1 MTPSAL
7 DCQRLWSLTRSP
19 VRTTGPSTLAEA
31 LLSGSTQ
38 VMMTIDS
45 LSARSEVS
53 GFIVVGVDGSDEA
66 VHALAWAVD
75 FATRRHLAVEVV
87 TIWSFPAMSIEL
99 PSTGR
104 VLHRHALELARHAV
118 EMVVTDREAAGT
130 AVPEI
135 HVEAYLSHPAERLVL
150 ASREADLLVVA
161 RGRQSVLGS
170 TSRGVTQHATCPVA
184 VIPAP
189 DNEAPPTSL
198 STRLSAEHPRVAQA
212 IEAVS
217 QHLSAMGI

>member
-1 MTPSAL
+1 MTTTDSRAL
-7 DCQRLWSLTRSP
+7 SQATP
-19 VRTTGPSTLAEA
+19 
-31 LLSGSTQ
+31 
-38 VMMTIDS
+38 
-45 LSARSEVS
+45 

-75 FATRRHLAVEVV
+75 FATRRDLAVEVV

-118 EMVVTDREAAGT
+118 DMVVTDREAAGAT
-130 AVPEI
+130 LPEI

-150 ASREADLLVVA
+150 ASREAELLVVG
-161 RGRQSVLGS
+161 RGRLSVLGS
-170 TSRGVTQHATCPVA
+170 TSRSVTQHAICPVA

-189 DNEAPPTSL
+189 DDDVPPTSL
-198 STRLSAEHPRVAQA
+198 SIRLGADHPRVAQA